1 MGEQRSQRG
10 EEERVEEHD
19 GAREEKQPA
28 HGERVYG
35 PAAAIPA
42 RGGPEWGTATDDLNA
57 TVLAWPAGA
66 GPAAHVNNER
76 DVVLVVLH
84 GSAQLELDGVVQ
96 NVHAGDVAV
105 LVKGSTRAVTAG
117 PEGVRY
123 VTVHR
128 RRPGLSI
135 ASLRP

>member
-1 MGEQRSQRG
+1 M
-10 EEERVEEHD
+10 
-19 GAREEKQPA
+19 
-28 HGERVYG
+28 
-35 PAAAIPA
+35 
-42 RGGPEWGTATDDLNA
+42 
-57 TVLAWPAGA
+57 LAWPAGA

-96 NVHAGDVAV
+96 NVQAGDVAV